1 MISLLLKLFWD
12 KIIKLKNLDLI
23 RIWCKS
29 SSIPFADWIMIVS
42 LKKYL
47 TKIAKKNK
55 PGQMSWFAWLEV
67 GDIYLR
73 FPYLFPVIEFFVS
86 SSLIRAALSAFITS
100 GVAWWMCAARISLCA
115 VKDWK
120 ETISCI
126 AVINKTNFS

>member
-1 MISLLLKLFWD
+1 
-12 KIIKLKNLDLI
+12 
-23 RIWCKS
+23 
-29 SSIPFADWIMIVS
+29 MIVS

-100 GVAWWMCAARISLCA
+100 GVA
-115 VKDWK
+115 
-120 ETISCI
+120 
-126 AVINKTNFS
+126 